1 MADVSIRRMEEY
13 EIRRIRPSS
22 IPDRLDKSWVSVGHE
37 SNYMASRRLVSTSL
51 QLNLTPISLKPLP
64 FRTGAFDYVHMRF
77 IGLGV
82 PEHAWPQL
90 LEEACRVLKSGGKL
104 EIVDMSY
111 QLPLSARSLQ
121 HSFASLLLSDYI
133 PDDPSRAIKF
143 ALPMIDTL
151 LPTSIHPRMQRQLE
165 APPRALQ
172 DAVLG
177 WMSSALAYKSS
188 ARESCRTAAHAIA
201 ILGWGEQS
209 VEPIAQPLTVYAWV
223 ALRI

>member
-1 MADVSIRRMEEY
+1 
-13 EIRRIRPSS
+13 
-22 IPDRLDKSWVSVGHE
+22 
-37 SNYMASRRLVSTSL
+37 
-51 QLNLTPISLKPLP
+51 
-64 FRTGAFDYVHMRF
+64 MRF

-90 LEEACRVLKSGGKL
+90 LEESCRVLKRGGKI

-143 ALPMIDTL
+143 ALPMIETL
-151 LPTSIHPRMQRQLE
+151 LPTSIHPRMQRHLGT
-165 APPRALQ
+165 PPRALQ
-172 DAVLG
+172 DAVLS

-188 ARESCRTAAHAIA
+188 AREVCRTAAHAVST
-201 ILGWGEQS
+201 LGWSES
-209 VEPIAQPLTVYAWV
+209 TVVESIEQPLTIYAWV
-223 ALRI
+223 AERI